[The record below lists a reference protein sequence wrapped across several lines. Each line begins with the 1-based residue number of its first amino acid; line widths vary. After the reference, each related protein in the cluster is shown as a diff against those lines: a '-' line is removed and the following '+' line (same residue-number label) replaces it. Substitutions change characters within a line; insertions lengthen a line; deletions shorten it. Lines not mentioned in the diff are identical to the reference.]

1 MGDGMSDSKKTSDNE
16 LKVFISSRESKC
28 GECGHSLGFHAW
40 IVLKED
46 KGALCLT
53 CADMDHLVFL
63 PSGDMALTRRS
74 KKHSRL
80 SAVVLKWSRSR
91 RRYERQG
98 LLVENEAL
106 EKAEKECDA
115 DAGQREIRQA
125 QSAIRSNEL
134 DKKYLNDFSAR
145 IRELFPNCPKGR
157 EKEIAAHA
165 CRKYSGRVGRSANA
179 KELDGEAVKL
189 AVIAH
194 IRHVETDYDKLL
206 SGMLEK
212 SEARRIVYEKVGQ
225 VLKAW
230 GSGGGNHEL
239 ATDLHRL

>member
-1 MGDGMSDSKKTSDNE
+1 MSDSSKRTPDNE

-28 GECGHSLGFHAW
+28 GECGHDLGFHAW
-40 IVLKED
+40 IVMKED

-115 DAGQREIRQA
+115 DEGQRKIRQA
-125 QSAIRSNEL
+125 QAAIRSNEL
-134 DKKYLNDFSAR
+134 EKKYLADFSAR

-157 EKEIAAHA
+157 EKEISAHA

-230 GSGGGNHEL
+230 ESGESI
-239 ATDLHRL
+239 

>member
-1 MGDGMSDSKKTSDNE
+1 MSDDKKSSDGQ

-28 GECGHSLGFHAW
+28 DECGNTLGNHAW
-40 IVLKED
+40 IVLKEG

-63 PSGDMALTRRS
+63 PSGDMALTRRA

-80 SAVVLKWSRSR
+80 SAVVLKWSHAR

-106 EKAEKECDA
+106 KKAEEECVA
-115 DAGQREIRQA
+115 DKGQRKIRQA
-125 QSAIRSNEL
+125 QAAIRSDEL
-134 DKKYLNDFSAR
+134 DKKYIAAFSAR
-145 IRELFPNCPKGR
+145 IRELFPRCPRGR
-157 EKEIAAHA
+157 EKKIAEHA

-179 KELDGEAVKL
+179 KELDEKSVRL
-189 AVIAH
+189 AVAAH

-212 SEARRIVYEKVGQ
+212 SEARRIVYDKVGQ
-225 VLKAW
+225 ILKAW
-230 GSGGGNHEL
+230 ESRGKL
-239 ATDLHRL
+239 